1 MSQKKTEEEKPKQ
14 TLAWKCLC
22 DECPNRDKC
31 FELLQKSGA
40 LKKLGI
46 TNPSEMHEK
55 LGIAILA
62 FFGGVAADEIIRRLF
77 REIFSGKRRRKGLFE
92 R

>member
-14 TLAWKCLC
+14 SLAWKCLC

-31 FELLQKSGA
+31 FELLKKSGA

-46 TNPSEMHEK
+46 TNPAEMREK
-55 LGIAILA
+55 MAIAFIS
-62 FFGGVAADEIIRRLF
+62 FVGGVATDEIVRHLLKELF
-77 REIFSGKRRRKGLFE
+77 RGKRRKR
-92 R
+92 